1 MYYKPFS
8 EQWLCTSFSESLI
21 TPEQFAEVLCDDLDL
36 NPLTFV
42 PAIAQAI
49 RQQIDGFPTD
59 SIIEENCDQRVIIKV
74 TDLME
79 HGPYWESNSHSAS
92 EDISYLLW
100 NLEFQ

>member
-1 MYYKPFS
+1 
-8 EQWLCTSFSESLI
+8 
-21 TPEQFAEVLCDDLDL
+21 LDL

-74 TDLME
+74 TDFME
-79 HGPYWESNSHSAS
+79 HNPY
-92 EDISYLLW
+92 
-100 NLEFQ
+100 

>member
-1 MYYKPFS
+1 MHELAVTLFVI
-8 EQWLCTSFSESLI
+8 LESLI

-74 TDLME
+74 TNSVE
-79 HGPYWESNSHSAS
+79 ES
-92 EDISYLLW
+92 LLRS
-100 NLEFQ
+100 

>member
-1 MYYKPFS
+1 MS
-8 EQWLCTSFSESLI
+8 SNSLCLVSESLI

-74 TDLME
+74 NYSK
-79 HGPYWESNSHSAS
+79 HY
-92 EDISYLLW
+92 
-100 NLEFQ
+100 